1 LEKSV
6 DLIVTSPPY
15 NVDID
20 YNSNDDSLSY
30 AEYLQF
36 STKWLARCY
45 EMAKDDGRLCLNIPL
60 DKNKGGM
67 NPVYADLLKV
77 AKDVGW
83 NYFTTIVWNE
93 GNISRRTAWG
103 SWLSASAPFVIAP
116 VEMILVMYKKQ
127 WKKLTKGVTNIER
140 NEFMEWTNGVW
151 TFNGESK
158 KRVGHPAPFPIELPS
173 RCIKLFSYEGDSIL
187 DPFVGS
193 GSTLVACRQLSRT
206 GIGFDIDFS
215 YLELA
220 LKRVQTLGDPK
231 LNRKSIS
238 TLEKPTKKKTRDVD
252 SSQLLIEYDSRQ

>member
-1 LEKSV
+1 MKSKEGLEIHKSSNLNGFLSSLSENAPV
-6 DLIVTSPPY
+6 FQSHGQYMINCNFIESTGLEGSIDLIVTSPPY

-36 STKWLARCY
+36 STKWLERCY
-45 EMAKDDGRLCLNIPL
+45 DMAKNDGRLCLNIPL

-173 RCIKLFSYEGDSIL
+173 RCIKLFSYEGDLIL

-193 GSTLVACRQLSRT
+193 GSTLVACRQLSQKSTNSRR
-206 GIGFDIDFS
+206 
-215 YLELA
+215 
-220 LKRVQTLGDPK
+220 LKT
-231 LNRKSIS
+231 
-238 TLEKPTKKKTRDVD
+238 
-252 SSQLLIEYDSRQ
+252 

>member
-1 LEKSV
+1 
-6 DLIVTSPPY
+6 
-15 NVDID
+15 
-20 YNSNDDSLSY
+20 
-30 AEYLQF
+30 
-36 STKWLARCY
+36 
-45 EMAKDDGRLCLNIPL
+45 
-60 DKNKGGM
+60 
-67 NPVYADLLKV
+67 
-77 AKDVGW
+77 
-83 NYFTTIVWNE
+83 
-93 GNISRRTAWG
+93 
-103 SWLSASAPFVIAP
+103 
-116 VEMILVMYKKQ
+116 MYKKQ

-173 RCIKLFSYEGDSIL
+173 RCIKLFSYEGDLIL

-206 GIGFDIDFS
+206 GIGFDIDSS

-220 LKRVQTLGDPK
+220 LKRVQTLGDSK

-238 TLEKPTKKKTRDVD
+238 TLEKPKKKKTRDSD